1 MDQFMFDVETLGVES
16 NAVVLSF
23 ACIPFTFDE
32 DMSEGPDVL
41 YQRLLDRALFVKFNA
56 KEQFDMGRVSDKGTM
71 QFWSE
76 QQPASRKKSFNPN
89 PDIELNAIGG
99 LVELFKFVN
108 REMAGKPDGMVIPNG
123 YTFWQRGGL
132 DQIMLD
138 SFTVHA
144 GMKPFVNFW
153 CWLDVRTML
162 TITKDTIVRGY
173 ATVPEFDFRNK
184 VIKHDPVHDCA
195 YDILMM
201 VAGK

>member
-16 NAVVLSF
+16 DAVVLSF

-32 DMSEGPDVL
+32 DMSEGPDDL
-41 YQRLLDRALFVKFNA
+41 YQRLLNRALFVKFDVRA
-56 KEQFDMGRVSDKGTM
+56 QFDMGRKSDKGTM
-71 QFWSE
+71 QFWSDQE
-76 QQPASRKKSFNPN
+76 PAARRKSFNPN
-89 PDIELNAIGG
+89 PKIDRLAEDG
-99 LVELFKFVN
+99 LTELFHFVN
-108 REMAGKPDGMVIPNG
+108 SEMKGHSEATTIPNG

-138 SFTVHA
+138 SFTVHT
-144 GMKPFVNFW
+144 GMKPFINFW

-162 TITKDTIVRGY
+162 TITKDTVVRGY